1 MRYTIYLMMEIIT
14 IPHPTL
20 RQKALPVTRV
30 DKKLLTFLKNLGQT
44 LTNTKNPRGVG
55 LAANQVNKK
64 IAVFSTLVA
73 TDSSK
78 SPQLRLFI
86 NPTIIDRSEQT
97 TIGLSASDKKPFEEG
112 CLSMPK
118 LYGAVPRSSWVKV
131 TFDQVVESELVTQTE
146 IFENLAARVIQHE
159 LDHLHGVLFTDYSA
173 TTGLPVFKE
182 INPDRWEEVDPKLLT
197 LF

>member
-1 MRYTIYLMMEIIT
+1 MQIIT

-20 RQKALPVTRV
+20 RQKAAPITRV
-30 DKKLLTFLKNLGQT
+30 DKKLVDFVKNLGQT
-44 LTNTKNPRGVG
+44 LANHNNPRGVG

-73 TDSSK
+73 NDSSK
-78 SPQLRLFI
+78 TPRLRIFI
-86 NPTIIDRSEQT
+86 NPKIVDRSDQT
-97 TIGLSASDKKPFEEG
+97 TIGLSAGDKKPFEEG

-118 LYGAVPRSSWVKV
+118 LYGAVPRSSWIKL
-131 TFDQVVESELVTQTE
+131 TYDQIVANELVAQTE
-146 IFENLAARVIQHE
+146 IFENLAARVVQHE
-159 LDHLHGVLFTDYSA
+159 LDHLLGVLFTDYSA

-182 INPDRWEEVDPKLLT
+182 VKSNRWEEVDPKLLT

>member
-1 MRYTIYLMMEIIT
+1 MYLMMQIIT

-20 RQKALPVTRV
+20 RQQALPITRV
-30 DKKLLTFLKNLGQT
+30 DKKVVTFLHKLSQT
-44 LTNTKNPRGVG
+44 LANTKNPRGVG

-78 SPQLRLFI
+78 SPQLRLFV
-86 NPTIIDRSEQT
+86 NPKIVDRSDQIIVGL
-97 TIGLSASDKKPFEEG
+97 TIGDKKPFEEG

-118 LYGAVPRSSWVKV
+118 LYGAVPRPAWVKLA
-131 TFDQVVESELVTQTE
+131 FDQVVGEELVTQTE
-146 IFENLAARVIQHE
+146 VFENLSARVVQHE
-159 LDHLHGVLFTDYSA
+159 LDHLHGILFTDYSA
-173 TTGLPVFKE
+173 TSGLPVFKE
-182 INPDRWEEVDPKLLT
+182 VNPDRWEEVDPQLLL

>member
-1 MRYTIYLMMEIIT
+1 MQIIT

-20 RQKALPVTRV
+20 RQKASPVTRV
-30 DKKLLTFLKNLGQT
+30 DKKLLTFVKNLGQT
-44 LTNTKNPRGVG
+44 LANNKNPRGVG

-78 SPQLRLFI
+78 TPLLRIFI
-86 NPTIIDRSEQT
+86 NPKIVDRSDQT
-97 TIGLSASDKKPFEEG
+97 TIGLTAGDKKPFEEG

-118 LYGAVPRSSWVKV
+118 LYGAVPRSPWVKLA
-131 TFDQVVESELVTQTE
+131 FDQIVADELVTQTE
-146 IFENLAARVIQHE
+146 IFENLAARVVQHE
-159 LDHLHGVLFTDYSA
+159 LDHLFGILFTDYSA
-173 TTGLPVFKE
+173 QSGLPVFKE
-182 INPDRWEEVDPKLLT
+182 VKPDRWEEVDPKLLT